1 MNLEPSPSVSNSHDF
16 AMNTSNKDVQ
26 ACLKVVHDALV
37 DVKAKD
43 ILQLDVSSISNV
55 ADAIVIASGTSTR
68 HVKALADNVA
78 EEARKAGFRPIGVEG
93 ERDAEWILIDLGF
106 VVVHVMLPTARKFYD
121 LESLWRTAPESVL
134 KILLLKKAAL
144 LSRFFNII
152 WLLAF
157 LNFHILAG
165 IYVRDLKHFPY
176 SEIRSNIF
184 FYRLFSIKG
193 NSIGI

>member
-1 MNLEPSPSVSNSHDF
+1 MNLERSPSVSNSHDF

-121 LESLWRTAPESVL
+121 LESLWRTAPESV
-134 KILLLKKAAL
+134 A
-144 LSRFFNII
+144 
-152 WLLAF
+152 
-157 LNFHILAG
+157 
-165 IYVRDLKHFPY
+165 
-176 SEIRSNIF
+176 
-184 FYRLFSIKG
+184 
-193 NSIGI
+193 

>member
-1 MNLEPSPSVSNSHDF
+1 MNLKPSPSVSNSHDF

-121 LESLWRTAPESVL
+121 LESLWRTAPESV
-134 KILLLKKAAL
+134 A
-144 LSRFFNII
+144 
-152 WLLAF
+152 
-157 LNFHILAG
+157 
-165 IYVRDLKHFPY
+165 
-176 SEIRSNIF
+176 
-184 FYRLFSIKG
+184 
-193 NSIGI
+193 